1 LQPFVPTVIYA
12 HNEFHSQSPEVF
24 LNSSL
29 FTNLFFSKD
38 FQNMLALIVID
49 KAHMIYLW
57 GLVASKQ
64 SKFLSSFGRLDDQGV
79 FWPSYGDLGTQLMAT
94 NHVPLLMLSAT
105 CRPLAVS
112 SITTSLMLL
121 PSDINMVEGKLTRPE
136 IRFIWINMNYTLN
149 LCKDLLQIFAP
160 QTATSASDA
169 VPTIIYS
176 GTRNRTLQAMKV
188 VNEACGS
195 QLHKY
200 GHKDD
205 FI

>member
-1 LQPFVPTVIYA
+1 
-12 HNEFHSQSPEVF
+12 
-24 LNSSL
+24 
-29 FTNLFFSKD
+29 
-38 FQNMLALIVID
+38 
-49 KAHMIYLW
+49 
-57 GLVASKQ
+57 
-64 SKFLSSFGRLDDQGV
+64 
-79 FWPSYGDLGTQLMAT
+79 
-94 NHVPLLMLSAT
+94 
-105 CRPLAVS
+105 
-112 SITTSLMLL
+112 
-121 PSDINMVEGKLTRPE
+121 
-136 IRFIWINMNYTLN
+136 MNYTLN